1 MWFTK
6 SEGDRTGRVA
16 IITGGSRGIG
26 LATARAFLGQGARVG
41 ICGVNPER
49 LRKARAELES
59 LGEVEAVGA
68 DVRVISQVQ
77 AFVERVIARF
87 GAVEVLVNNAGRAS
101 VGRFAEE
108 DFASL
113 DAVVDVNV
121 KGVLYATR
129 VVLPYMLKQGR
140 GVVINVSS
148 GAGLAGFPEIV
159 TYCASKFAVVGFT
172 EALAQE
178 LRGTGVQVYGLCP
191 GRVATDMQVQYSGE
205 RIGMPPERVAET
217 ILKLAGR
224 RPPVASGRSM
234 PLAG

>member
-1 MWFTK
+1 VVHK
-6 SEGDRTGRVA
+6 ARGGSRRRVV

-26 LATARAFLGQGARVG
+26 LATARAFLEQGARVG

-49 LRKARAELES
+49 LHEARAGLES
-59 LGEVEAVGA
+59 LGEVQAVEA

-101 VGRFAEE
+101 VGRFAEA
-108 DFASL
+108 DLASL

-148 GAGLAGFPEIV
+148 GAGLTGFPEIV

-205 RIGMPPERVAET
+205 RIGMPPERVAEA
-217 ILKLAGR
+217 ILELAGCR

-234 PLAG
+234 TLPG